1 MRQQELFKRLSKICE
16 KYIKKL
22 DIEEDIDEKK
32 IKSLKDIL
40 LITEKA
46 MIEVKKEKKNIDY
59 KKLTPDQVMILKRLI
74 KEYYDNQ

>member
-1 MRQQELFKRLSKICE
+1 MRQQELFKRLSKIWK